1 MRVVQFSDRIVLL
14 AAAFATGGSA
24 FDAAVNT
31 NLAVYWV
38 SREACNVGPSY

>member
-1 MRVVQFSDRIVLL
+1 MRVVQFSDLIVLL
-14 AAAFATGGSA
+14 AAAFASGGSA

-38 SREACNVGPSY
+38 SLETCNNGPAY